1 MRRRDLIAAGTV
13 LAAAAATSA
22 VAAPSSDAPPA
33 AVTLNLVP
41 LGLPV
46 ITEGRLRN
54 YVFLNLRLHLETGQ
68 TAEAVRPHDPFIR
81 DALVKAAHR
90 VDFSAAGDWNR
101 LNERVVIAATMAAAR
116 VVAGD
121 GVMAGLSDAG
131 LDVTT
136 ADLTIGTSAGSTTA
150 AQIAAVPP
158 TELFAATMAAARVVA
173 GDGVIA
179 SVEVLNQAPRRRTG
193 VRTN

>member
-101 LNERVVIAATMAAAR
+101 LNERVLI
-116 VVAGD
+116 
-121 GVMAGLSDAG
+121 
-131 LDVTT
+131 
-136 ADLTIGTSAGSTTA
+136 
-150 AQIAAVPP
+150 
-158 TELFAATMAAARVVA
+158 AATMAAARVVA

-193 VRTN
+193 MRTN

>member
-13 LAAAAATSA
+13 LAVSTTAA
-22 VAAPSSDAPPA
+22 AAPSSDAPPE

-54 YVFLNLRLHLETGQ
+54 YVFVNLRLHLESGQ

-90 VDFSAAGDWNR
+90 VDFSAAGDWTR

-121 GVMAGLSDAG
+121 GV
-131 LDVTT
+131 
-136 ADLTIGTSAGSTTA
+136 
-150 AQIAAVPP
+150 
-158 TELFAATMAAARVVA
+158 
-173 GDGVIA
+173 IA
-179 SVEVLNQAPRRRTG
+179 SIEVLNQAPRRRTG
-193 VRTN
+193 MRTN

>member
-90 VDFSAAGDWNR
+90 VDFSAAGDWTL
-101 LNERVVIAATMAAAR
+101 LNERVLI
-116 VVAGD
+116 
-121 GVMAGLSDAG
+121 
-131 LDVTT
+131 
-136 ADLTIGTSAGSTTA
+136 
-150 AQIAAVPP
+150 
-158 TELFAATMAAARVVA
+158 AATMAAARVVA

-179 SVEVLNQAPRRRTG
+179 SVEVVNQSPRRRTG
-193 VRTN
+193 MRVN

>member
-13 LAAAAATSA
+13 LVASATAAAA
-22 VAAPSSDAPPA
+22 AAPSSDAPPE

-54 YVFLNLRLHLETGQ
+54 YVFVNLRLLLASGQ

-90 VDFSAAGDWNR
+90 VDFSAGGDWTR
-101 LNERVVIAATMAAAR
+101 LNERMLTAATMAAAR

-121 GVMAGLSDAG
+121 GV
-131 LDVTT
+131 VT
-136 ADLTIGTSAGSTTA
+136 
-150 AQIAAVPP
+150 
-158 TELFAATMAAARVVA
+158 
-173 GDGVIA
+173 
-179 SVEVLNQAPRRRTG
+179 SVEVQNQAPRRRTG
-193 VRTN
+193 MRPN